1 MGLHRRSRYGLA
13 ATVWVGLALGIAQAA
28 LAQDWDVRLPGIL
41 PDTDKL
47 TNSTGHKAF
56 LWHYYTVDDGVV
68 TSHVDPSVWRLSL
81 PQDADGDMEADP
93 GEDWSDTVN
102 GVAGYWDVSHDYSCW
117 AASANNLAM
126 TISGVNRYYDWMYR
140 EGVPTPYSD
149 NGTTFWYEGGDQP
162 TYALDYDGWTN
173 YTLWPDEPA
182 SSWWATNPQWDI
194 WSALREGS
202 PVAVSVE
209 WDLTARHAF
218 TVYGIDMVNHKLWIV
233 DSDSDSNGSEP
244 YWMDYRFADSD
255 IAGGFFQINWGG
267 WYDMGVLTMLPAR
280 YWQIVTGGDWGT
292 GSWASEYDDCDIRVI
307 QGMIQHTPCVVT
319 VTDARQATRLV
330 IRDDRYKEGLVTLD
344 VRPTGALNL
353 KTLMMRDNCTINV
366 EGDLYVGWQ
375 QTIDGLVT
383 VKPGGTWR
391 SPMGTVIV
399 GTQALGALVDQT
411 GGTTEAWTAI
421 LGYEPQ
427 AAGTWW
433 LTGSSLAKVNELV
446 IGDAGRGEVGVGDTA
461 RILRNEDWEWVGSQ
475 WDPATSKITLGRE
488 VGSYGQLLMNGG
500 RIETNR
506 MIIGDQGTGLVDQ
519 QGGHIVVFDELT
531 LGATATGYGTYSL
544 KNNAY
549 LRTGSTIIT
558 GPGGGTFTQSGTST
572 HDAGLLVIGAGAANA
587 RYDLTGGTLGAG
599 ELVLGR
605 DQDSTG
611 LLVQSGG
618 ILDITTG
625 KIGLDGAGTLE
636 INAGIMMAEDLQM
649 GVGSTGATSASMTM
663 SGESSGLALVARI
676 GVNDDATVTL
686 TDSAKLVA
694 LDLGLGVASG
704 ATGTLNLVSGELTAE
719 NEVLGLGGK
728 GVLDHQSGSHIV
740 SGTLSMGADLLTS
753 QGDYRLHDGTLATG
767 SVIVGDKG
775 SGTFQHDLGTHTVD
789 GTLTVALQ
797 ENSMGTYT
805 YDGGML
811 TTTHAVIGPAGAG
824 KMYVNNGMTHQVLRS
839 LTVGGPDTGSGLY
852 QLDSGAYL
860 KAIDADVVVEDNGM
874 MMVNN
879 GDIQANT
886 IEVRGG
892 GRLHIGSGAGCVL
905 TVNGLSSDANWL
917 SRPSLYLQSLRV
929 GFPSAYEHDATEIPT
944 GAKIIVDQDIV
955 CGWNDLGRIVQL
967 NSSFVSAPQVIIGN
981 VTGRP
986 GYYHL
991 TGGSARLQ
999 ADNVVLGFLGEGM
1012 MEQGIGTIATI
1023 SETLTLGFTAEGL
1036 WLMNG
1041 GTLTNHEISMG
1052 WGDWG
1057 MIEQNGGTHQVD
1069 LSVTLGAMNATGT
1082 YRLTAGDLRA
1092 ATFEVGHSAYGEL
1105 AVLGGTAEIDTITV
1119 ADETETGGLVTLT
1132 GTAALDTQTVR
1143 VGVAG
1148 AGRFTQSGGTHTVS
1162 GELTVGESLPY
1173 ETSNVYELSDGA
1185 LATARTTLGR
1195 GGDGQFKQT
1204 GGTHTV
1210 SDTLRIGAL
1219 GHGHYGSGY
1228 YTLRGG
1234 TLDAAAVE
1242 IEGYEELAVLAYHGG
1257 QLQASQVTV
1266 TGERAAL
1273 ALETDWTCVGGRI
1286 TLQNGGLLHSNRYT
1300 MTLKA
1305 GELTMADG
1313 YLYGDTFVLWSHGT
1327 TTATLRGY
1335 GWVDNMATFDNCGRV
1350 TADGQGVARVLDF
1363 SGVSV
1368 ATHSLDNPGHWGWY
1382 AVNRGEL
1389 KLPAR
1394 KVPTLTYNL
1403 PWSGRL
1409 TWGDEDNTLI
1419 NSASAY
1425 LSMARIPSGV
1435 SRTIGLSLLAPDT
1448 KGLVGIP
1455 GQVLGVWRFAAP
1467 ETMTMNQAYVTFRFD
1482 ASALDAENWTSS
1494 DYEAYIRVFQSVDGQ
1509 WIDVTDWVDDWYAET
1524 VYIGSLSTFAVSAVP
1539 EPATAALLGLGLA
1552 ALAAQRRRRTGR

>member
-1 MGLHRRSRYGLA
+1 MALK
-13 ATVWVGLALGIAQAA
+13 VGIGRHVSELLALALVLVLVQAA
-28 LAQDWDVRLPGIL
+28 VAQDWVVRLPGIL

-56 LWHYYTVDDGVV
+56 LWHYYTEEDGII
-68 TSHVDPSVWRLSL
+68 TSHEDPSVWRLSL
-81 PQDADGDMEADP
+81 PQDTDGDMEADP

-140 EGVPTPYSD
+140 EGVPTPTSD
-149 NGTTFWYEGGDQP
+149 NGTTFWYEGGDFP
-162 TYALDYDGWTN
+162 SYALDYDGWTN
-173 YTLWPDEPA
+173 YTIWPDEPA
-182 SSWWATNPQWDI
+182 SSWWVNNPEWDI

-202 PVAVSVE
+202 PVSVSVE

-218 TVYGIDMVNHKLWIV
+218 TVYGIDMINKKLWIV
-233 DSDSDSNGSEP
+233 DSDSDANGSEP

-280 YWQIVTGGDWGT
+280 YWEMVTGGDWGT
-292 GSWASEYDDCDIRVI
+292 GSWASSYDDCDIRVI

-330 IRDDRYKEGLVTLD
+330 IRDDRYEEGLVTLD
-344 VRPTGALNL
+344 IRPTGALNL
-353 KTLMMRDNCTINV
+353 KTLMMRDGCTINV
-366 EGDLYVGWQ
+366 EGDLYAGWQ

-383 VKPGGTWR
+383 VKPGGSWR
-391 SPMGTVIV
+391 SPMGTIIV
-399 GTQALGALVDQT
+399 GVQQLNALVDQT
-411 GGTTEAWTAI
+411 GGTSEAWTAI

-427 AAGTWW
+427 ASGTWW
-433 LTGSSLAKVNELV
+433 LTGNSLAKVNELV

-461 RILRNEDWEWVGSQ
+461 RILRNEDWTWAGQQ

-488 VGSYGQLLMNGG
+488 EGSYGQLLMNGG

-506 MIIGDQGTGLVDQ
+506 MIVGERGTGLVDQ
-519 QGGHIVVFDELT
+519 QGGHITVFDELI
-531 LGATATGYGTYSL
+531 LGAEATGYGTYAL
-544 KNNAY
+544 KNDAY
-549 LRTGSTIIT
+549 LRSGSTIIT

-572 HDAGLLVIGAGAANA
+572 HDAGVLVIGAGAANA

-605 DQDSTG
+605 DQHSTG

-636 INAGIMMAEDLQM
+636 INAGVMIAEDLQM
-649 GVGSTGATSASMTM
+649 GVGSTIATSASMTM
-663 SGESSGLALVARI
+663 SGESNGLALVARI

-704 ATGTLNLVSGELTAE
+704 ATGTLNLVSGELTAD

-740 SGTLSMGADLLTS
+740 SGTLSMGSDLLAS
-753 QGDYRLHDGTLATG
+753 VGQYHLHNGTLTTG
-767 SVIVGDKG
+767 SVIVGDRG

-797 ENSMGTYT
+797 DNSLGTYT

-811 TTTHAVIGPAGAG
+811 TTTHAVIGPAGTG

-839 LTVGGPDTGSGLY
+839 LTIGGPDTGSGLY
-852 QLDSGAYL
+852 QLDGGAYL
-860 KAIDADVVVEDNGM
+860 KAIDADVVIEDNGILH
-874 MMVNN
+874 VIN

-886 IEVRGG
+886 LEMRGG
-892 GRLHIGSGAGCVL
+892 GKLNASPTSGCVL
-905 TVNGLSSDANWL
+905 TVNGLSSDANWM

-929 GFPSAYEHDATEIPT
+929 GFPSAYEHDATEIPV
-944 GAKIIVDQDIV
+944 GAKLFIDQDLV

-967 NSSFVSAPQVIIGN
+967 DSSFVSAPQVIIGN

-991 TGGSARLQ
+991 TGATARLQ

-1012 MEQGIGTIATI
+1012 MEQGTGTIATI
-1023 SETLTLGFTAEGL
+1023 SETLTLGFAAEGL

-1069 LSVTLGAMNATGT
+1069 LSVTLGAMNAAGT
-1082 YRLTAGDLRA
+1082 YRLTGGDLTA
-1092 ATFEVGHSAYGEL
+1092 AAFHVGHSSYGEL
-1105 AVLGGTAEIDTITV
+1105 AILGGTADIDTMTV
-1119 ADETETGGLVTLT
+1119 ADELETGGQVTLA
-1132 GTAALDTQTVR
+1132 GTAALNTQTVR

-1148 AGRFTQSGGTHTVS
+1148 AARFTQTGGTHAVS
-1162 GELTVGESLPY
+1162 GELTVGESFPY
-1173 ETSNVYELSDGA
+1173 EANNAYELSDGA
-1185 LATARTTLGR
+1185 LTTARTTIGR
-1195 GGDGQFKQT
+1195 GGSGKFTQT

-1210 SDTLRIGAL
+1210 SDTLTIGAV
-1219 GHGHYGSGY
+1219 GHKREGAGY

-1234 TLDAAAVE
+1234 TLDAAAIA
-1242 IEGYEELAVLAYHGG
+1242 IEGHEELAVLAYYGG
-1257 QLQASQVTV
+1257 QLLTSQVTV
-1266 TGERAAL
+1266 TGARAAL
-1273 ALETDWTCVGGRI
+1273 ALEADWTVTGARI
-1286 TLQNGGLLHSNRYT
+1286 TLQDSGLLHSNRYI
-1300 MTLKA
+1300 MTLRDGDLA
-1305 GELTMADG
+1305 MADG
-1313 YLYGDTFVLWSHGT
+1313 YLYGDTFCLQSSGAT
-1327 TTATLRGY
+1327 SSTLRGY
-1335 GWVDNMATFDNCGRV
+1335 GTIDNMDFFDNGGRV
-1350 TADGQGVARVLDF
+1350 IADGAGRVRMLDMI
-1363 SGVSV
+1363 GVSHT
-1368 ATHSLDNPGHWGWY
+1368 ASSYDEYPGPDWGWY
-1382 AVNRGEL
+1382 AVNKGVLR
-1389 KLPAR
+1389 LPSCS
-1394 KVPTLTYNL
+1394 VPTMPYNL
-1403 PWSGRL
+1403 AWSGAI
-1409 TWGDEDNTLI
+1409 TWGGDSDLVNAVYGLFSYARPSTSDRAI
-1419 NSASAY
+1419 D
-1425 LSMARIPSGV
+1425 LSI
-1435 SRTIGLSLLAPDT
+1435 LAPDST
-1448 KGLVGIP
+1448 IPEGLP
-1455 GQVLGVWRFAAP
+1455 GQVLGLWEFDPPAN
-1467 ETMTMNQAYVTFRFD
+1467 MTMSSASLRFRYD
-1482 ASALDAENWTSS
+1482 ASSLDAADWTL
-1494 DYEAYIRVFQSVDGQ
+1494 DDFETYIHTFQYVGGQ
-1509 WIDVTDWVDDWYAET
+1509 WVDVTSWSDDWYAKT
-1524 VYIGSLSTFAVSAVP
+1524 GDLSSLSLFAVSAVP
-1539 EPATAALLGLGLA
+1539 EPATAALLLAGLA
-1552 ALAAQRRRRTGR
+1552 ALTRRRRGA